1 MALFA
6 FHTVRVTAVPPPL
19 QGAACAPWCHALWQA
34 QGTGGGSA
42 RFSQHREVSVPQPCH
57 PCSALHTLQGS
68 CLAPSHAVCLPSGSS
83 RQEEGTPPCPRAAS
97 AGALMSL
104 CTLQS
109 SGLGCIQHRALQPAG
124 SLTAPAPTPAPRD
137 MQNICQRWA
146 ENKNTSTPLA
156 LAPALYA
163 PRHSLSPAGKSSLAL
178 GTPKQDQRPS
188 GCPLLGQTP

>member
-6 FHTVRVTAVPPPL
+6 FHTLGVTTVPPPL
-19 QGAACAPWCHALWQA
+19 QGAACPPWCHALWQA

-42 RFSQHREVSVPQPCH
+42 RFSQHREVSIHSHVTPAQHCTHCRAPAWH
-57 PCSALHTLQGS
+57 
-68 CLAPSHAVCLPSGSS
+68 PSHAVCLPSGSS

-124 SLTAPAPTPAPRD
+124 SLTAPAPTTAPGD
-137 MQNICQRWA
+137 MQNVCWRWA

-156 LAPALYA
+156 LAPA
-163 PRHSLSPAGKSSLAL
+163 
-178 GTPKQDQRPS
+178 
-188 GCPLLGQTP
+188 